1 MKGEEGPPALRE
13 DALPLRLALEEAA
26 DAIDR
31 AVTAL
36 LEPGVADAAA
46 AAGASPLLGV
56 DCMWWSQQLRAA
68 ARKLEQAAG

>member
-1 MKGEEGPPALRE
+1 MSGEDGPPGPRE
-13 DALPLRLALEEAA
+13 QALPLRFALEEAA

-68 ARKLEQAAG
+68 ARKLERAAG